1 MWLNQLKIAIVEK
14 NTDKLNELME
24 NLPQLQSKE
33 ECDNAIYLLKEAT
46 HLVTSLRDDTKM
58 SMIQMQKNIKF
69 LKVTEVQK
77 TSTLDIKL

>member
-24 NLPQLQSKE
+24 NLPQLESKE
-33 ECDNAIYLLKEAT
+33 EIDSAICLLGEAT
-46 HLVTSLRDDTKM
+46 SLVTSLKDDTQT

-69 LKVTEVQK
+69 LKATENK
-77 TSTLDIKL
+77 RESKFDIKS